1 MLIFKFVPFQLK
13 TLGDIIVGPG
23 EPAGIS
29 VKDAFDEVEVE
40 VLEHAQLY
48 GYGCVVEVE
57 VGWLGL
63 IGCVEYGV
71 EGVDLNR
78 IVFVTVAASEG
89 ET

>member
-1 MLIFKFVPFQLK
+1 M
-13 TLGDIIVGPG
+13 GDIIVGPW

-29 VKDAFDEVEVE
+29 IEDAFDKVEVK
-40 VLEHAQLY
+40 VLEHTQLY
-48 GYGCVVEVE
+48 RYGCVVEVE

-78 IVFVTVAASEG
+78 VVFVAVAAVEC